1 VVLHIAAVVYV
12 AEGVGAVLA
21 GLAASFPVWK
31 HFKSQRI
38 EDQRLRD
45 AILGVV
51 GTHGLP
57 STPSVF
63 QQIAT
68 LSTAM
73 VTIRENVTTLTETV
87 DTLTGT
93 VEDVKASTNQLKP
106 NGGSSLADTVN
117 KIAADLSAHI
127 IHSQKAESDIWNKL
141 KEISSGDKPVP

>member
-1 VVLHIAAVVYV
+1 MVSEISSIAYV

-21 GLAASFPVWK
+21 GLAASLPVWR
-31 HFKSQRI
+31 HFKAQRA

-68 LSTAM
+68 LSTA
-73 VTIRENVTTLTETV
+73 VLDVSTKLASLTESV
-87 DTLTGT
+87 D
-93 VEDVKASTNQLKP
+93 EIKDSAKQLQP

-117 KIAADLSAHI
+117 RIAADVSSHI
-127 IHSQKAESDIWNKL
+127 IHSQKVESDIWDKL
-141 KEISSGDKPVP
+141 KQIDSDGKPVP

>member
-1 VVLHIAAVVYV
+1 MSDISSVAYV

-21 GLAASFPVWK
+21 GLAASLPVWR
-31 HFKSQRI
+31 HFKSQRV

-68 LSTAM
+68 LSTA
-73 VTIRENVTTLTETV
+73 VLTITDNVRALTETV
-87 DTLTGT
+87 
-93 VEDVKASTNQLKP
+93 EEVKASTNELKP
-106 NGGSSLADTVN
+106 NGGGSLADTVN
-117 KIAADLSAHI
+117 RIAADVSAHI
-127 IHSQKAESDIWNKL
+127 THSQKVESDFWNKL
-141 KEISSGDKPVP
+141 KEIGADDKPVP

>member
-1 VVLHIAAVVYV
+1 MVSDISSVAYV
-12 AEGVGAVLA
+12 AEGVGAVVA
-21 GLAASFPVWK
+21 GLAASLPVWR
-31 HFKSQRI
+31 HFRAQRV

-68 LSTAM
+68 LSTSILAITEK
-73 VTIRENVTTLTETV
+73 VESLTES
-87 DTLTGT
+87 
-93 VEDVKASTNQLKP
+93 VEEVKASTNQLKP

-117 KIAADLSAHI
+117 KIAADVSIHI
-127 IHSQKAESDIWNKL
+127 LHSQKVESDIWAKL
-141 KEISSGDKPVP
+141 QAIEGKEEGDA

>member
-1 VVLHIAAVVYV
+1 MSDISSVAYV

-21 GLAASFPVWK
+21 GLAASLPVWR
-31 HFKSQRI
+31 HFKSQRA

-68 LSTAM
+68 LSTA
-73 VTIRENVTTLTETV
+73 VLTITENVRALTE
-87 DTLTGT
+87 T

-117 KIAADLSAHI
+117 KIAADVSAHI
-127 IHSQKAESDIWNKL
+127 IHSQKVESDIWNKL
-141 KEISSGDKPVP
+141 KEIGADDKPVP